1 MLPEATY
8 EVVFRKYNWGWSGRS
23 NPQIIETILGNH
35 PADLNLLVA
44 LLKKSPI
51 HTSCVLPNLCNSRK
65 NNFLL
70 NMLQME
76 HQKNKFFFT
85 VFFVHRIVLF
95 CGFLRAPNRAFF
107 WFSSCTKSCF
117 FCALFMHQIVLFL
130 CFLRAP
136 NRAFFWFSSC
146 TKSCFF
152 VVFFV
157 HQTVPQFM
165 LFFLMI
171 LLHTPNRALV
181 RAFLSFSSCT
191 KSCFFLVFFVHQVVL
206 FSGFLRAPNR
216 AFLRFSS
223 CTKWCPTSCHCYRG

>member
-1 MLPEATY
+1 
-8 EVVFRKYNWGWSGRS
+8 
-23 NPQIIETILGNH
+23 
-35 PADLNLLVA
+35 
-44 LLKKSPI
+44 
-51 HTSCVLPNLCNSRK
+51 
-65 NNFLL
+65 
-70 NMLQME
+70 ME
-76 HQKNKFFFT
+76 HQKITFFFT

-95 CGFLRAPNRAFF
+95 CGFLRAPNRVFF

-117 FCALFMHQIVLFL
+117 FGAFFVHQIVFF
-130 CFLRAP
+130 CGFLRAP
-136 NRAFFWFSSC
+136 NRVFLWFSS
-146 TKSCFF
+146 
-152 VVFFV
+152 V
-157 HQTVPQFM
+157 HQMVPQFM

-216 AFLRFSS
+216 AFFVLSSCTKPCFFKLFFVHQIVFFSGFLRAPNRVFLRFSS

>member
-1 MLPEATY
+1 
-8 EVVFRKYNWGWSGRS
+8 
-23 NPQIIETILGNH
+23 
-35 PADLNLLVA
+35 
-44 LLKKSPI
+44 
-51 HTSCVLPNLCNSRK
+51 
-65 NNFLL
+65 
-70 NMLQME
+70 
-76 HQKNKFFFT
+76 
-85 VFFVHRIVLF
+85 
-95 CGFLRAPNRAFF
+95 
-107 WFSSCTKSCF
+107 
-117 FCALFMHQIVLFL
+117 
-130 CFLRAP
+130 
-136 NRAFFWFSSC
+136 
-146 TKSCFF
+146 